1 MSLLRRFLRNPSE
14 LKNIKNISLLRQQ
27 VNSQQQQQPS
37 APLSRPSTVKMEAT
51 DYSDMPTDLSMEGPT
66 DLSSRCPP
74 SDLLE
79 LRWGKQQDEAV
90 KSELNID

>member
-1 MSLLRRFLRNPSE
+1 VTCLLRFLRNPSE

-27 VNSQQQQQPS
+27 VNAAQQPS
-37 APLSRPSTVKMEAT
+37 TPLSRPSAVKMEAT

-79 LRWGKQQDEAV
+79 LRWGKQQDESV